1 MTRLIDTI
9 HVKPVLEYTL
19 PVRVDKYTKSLVQ
32 QVAKNANVS
41 QSELLRRIVAYGL
54 KTYFTE
60 ITDVKEEKCLKYIGR
75 K

>member
-9 HVKPVLEYTL
+9 QVKPVLEYTL

-60 ITDVKEEKCLKYIGR
+60 ITDVKEEKCLKSE
-75 K
+75 

>member
-1 MTRLIDTI
+1 MTRLIDTTQ
-9 HVKPVLEYTL
+9 VKPVLEYTL

-60 ITDVKEEKCLKYIGR
+60 ITDVKEEKCLKSE
-75 K
+75 

>member
-60 ITDVKEEKCLKYIGR
+60 ITDVKEEKCLKSE
-75 K
+75 

>member
-9 HVKPVLEYTL
+9 QVKPVLEYTL

-60 ITDVKEEKCLKYIGR
+60 ITDVKEEKCLKSES
-75 K
+75 